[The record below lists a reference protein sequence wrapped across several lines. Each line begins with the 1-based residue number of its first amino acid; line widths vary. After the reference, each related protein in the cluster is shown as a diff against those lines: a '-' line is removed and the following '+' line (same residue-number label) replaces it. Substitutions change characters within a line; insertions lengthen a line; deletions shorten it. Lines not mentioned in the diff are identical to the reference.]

1 MINEASSALPQ
12 ACLGWG
18 CVPCVVGHFH
28 NYPMA
33 YAMAL
38 KMRLSPLALE
48 HNMSLSAFKS
58 LLLLLAAALVTA
70 CGAGHGSSA
79 PPPVGGLTLEAGE
92 GGVTLS
98 WTGVPGVDYWAYT
111 GQSATLCKN
120 CNNANDWYGNGVV
133 GAQSRGWKPAISS
146 PSFFTGN
153 TFQTSLNND
162 VLYSFIMDG
171 RINGGPG
178 GEATP
183 SKSAKPRLNG
193 ENWYANGSGIGTGG
207 VTGLAFGPK
216 LNPSNS
222 TYDATGTYLA
232 LGSGGVKYQ
241 SANGLNWTQITT
253 ATATDT
259 KNWKSATYAFRDTVI
274 QKFVGVGAGG
284 AVVYSTDLAT
294 FTSATSGSQDLNAV
308 ASNTSMVVAVGN
320 LGTILRS
327 TDGVNWTAAA
337 SVPNTTDLYAVT
349 YATVAGGLWVA
360 VGAGGKLWVSADA
373 STWAEIESGTRQ
385 DLKGVASVMNATY
398 PNGIYSPIV
407 TPTYSYS
414 VVAVGNAGVV
424 TQSALGLSG
433 WTPQTLG
440 AGVNLNAIVAS
451 SALIPTNQFMA
462 VGDGGTAFTSPDG
475 VTWQARTPYPTPTIN
490 PKQDLIGLIR
500 GYNNQYLAWAANG
513 TTVYSK

>member
-1 MINEASSALPQ
+1 
-12 ACLGWG
+12 
-18 CVPCVVGHFH
+18 
-28 NYPMA
+28 
-33 YAMAL
+33 
-38 KMRLSPLALE
+38 
-48 HNMSLSAFKS
+48 MSLSSVKS
-58 LLLLLAAALVTA
+58 LIALLATAALLAACGGSLV
-70 CGAGHGSSA
+70 GSA
-79 PPPVGGLTLEAGE
+79 PPPVGGLTLEPGE

-98 WTGVPGVDYWAYT
+98 WTAVPGVVYWAYT

-120 CNNANDWYGNGVV
+120 CNNANDWYGKGVV
-133 GAQSRGWKPAISS
+133 GARSLGWQTPITS
-146 PSFFTGN
+146 PYFFTGN
-153 TFQTSLNND
+153 AKDGYIETNLNND

-171 RINGGPG
+171 RTNGKPAGD
-178 GEATP
+178 ATP
-183 SKSAKPRLNG
+183 SVSTTPRLNG
-193 ENWYANGSGIGTGG
+193 ANWYTGGTLGSGN

-259 KNWKSATYAFRDTVI
+259 KNWKSATYAFRDNTVI

-320 LGTILRS
+320 QGTILRS

-349 YATVAGGLWVA
+349 YATVATGGLWVA
-360 VGAGGKLWVSADA
+360 VGAGGTLWVSADA
-373 STWAEIESGTRQ
+373 STWATVNSGTTQ
-385 DLKGVASVMNATY
+385 DLKGVASVKNATY
-398 PNGIYSPIV
+398 PNGIYSKSV
-407 TPTYSYS
+407 TPADSYS

-462 VGDGGTAFTSPDG
+462 VGDGGAAFTSPDG
-475 VTWQARTPYPTPTIN
+475 VTWTARTTTSS
-490 PKQDLIGLIR
+490 QHLIGLIR

-513 TTVYSK
+513 STTYSK